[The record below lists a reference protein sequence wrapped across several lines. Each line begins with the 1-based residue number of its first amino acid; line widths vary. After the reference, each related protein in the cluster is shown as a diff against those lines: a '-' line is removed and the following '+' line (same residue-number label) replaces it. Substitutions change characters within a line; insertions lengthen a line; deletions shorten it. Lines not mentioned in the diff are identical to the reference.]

1 MTTDECMNVLNGLEQ
16 QLAKAVSADADTDKA
31 IEVEF
36 TTHHGEPVVN
46 KYNVHGPRSI
56 LPASI
61 SAAAN
66 LALFGSDDVNE
77 PVILSADVV
86 EPTQATATGAATTQP
101 ETTEPKESL
110 ILEPEVKPVEAEV
123 KTTSNSKKTAKAE
136 PAKEQIMTVV
146 ESPATTVSTEPNV
159 YVFGDAVVRTA
170 RDGAGEPLFCLAD
183 ICKILGLTNPSK
195 VASQICEEFELP
207 NLKLGSFDTGFGVKD
222 FHMVDEAQLYFVLYR
237 SRSDI
242 AKPFRRWVET
252 EVLPS
257 VHASKVTGAALI
269 DVHMQEGR
277 AVTTSRN
284 VAEVFDKNHKDVLR
298 DIRNVLES
306 NPDKE
311 FGQRNFAPSSYRNEQ
326 NKEQPEYLLT
336 RDGTM
341 LLIMGYTGS
350 KAMALKT
357 AYIKRFNEMEQ
368 ALRNGAQVQH
378 QVGYSPR
385 ELLDAA
391 ELIYQSA
398 GLEGNQLTLALDK
411 ANTALTGKS
420 LLALGEVQLIASTQ
434 ERLLNPTELGKPL
447 GLSPR
452 AVNSRLQAKGFQ
464 IKGVAGW
471 ELTASGKALGGV
483 YLDTGK
489 KHSSGVPVRQIKWP
503 ATVATEL

>member
-1 MTTDECMNVLNGLEQ
+1 MTTDESMNVLKGLEQ
-16 QLAKAVSADADTDKA
+16 ELAKAVKGDTDNA

-36 TTHHGEPVVN
+36 ATHNGEPLVN
-46 KYNVHGPRSI
+46 KYSVKGPRSI
-56 LPASI
+56 MPASV

-110 ILEPEVKPVEAEV
+110 ILEPEVKPVEV
-123 KTTSNSKKTAKAE
+123 KSSTKNNKTAKAPEQAVAILE
-136 PAKEQIMTVV
+136 PQTA
-146 ESPATTVSTEPNV
+146 ATTVSTEPNV

-170 RDGAGEPLFCLAD
+170 RTDDGEPLFCLAD
-183 ICKILGLTNPSK
+183 VCKVLGISNPSDVSAQLK
-195 VASQICEEFELP
+195 EEFSTPRL
-207 NLKLGSFDTGFGVKD
+207 NLGMVTRPDGSRI
-222 FHMVDEAQLYFVLYR
+222 EATFVTEPQLYFVLYR
-237 SRSDI
+237 GRSSL

>member
-242 AKPFRRWVET
+242 AKPFRRWVDS

-257 VHASKVTGAALI
+257 IRKTGAYSTNQTEPKPKAITLETK
-269 DVHMQEGR
+269 V
-277 AVTTSRN
+277 N
-284 VAEVFDKNHKDVLR
+284 VAR
-298 DIRNVLES
+298 IVLE
-306 NPDKE
+306 
-311 FGQRNFAPSSYRNEQ
+311 
-326 NKEQPEYLLT
+326 
-336 RDGTM
+336 
-341 LLIMGYTGS
+341 
-350 KAMALKT
+350 
-357 AYIKRFNEMEQ
+357 
-368 ALRNGAQVQH
+368 
-378 QVGYSPR
+378 
-385 ELLDAA
+385 AA
-391 ELIYQSA
+391 GIT
-398 GLEGNQLTLALDK
+398 GNQLALALDK
-411 ANTALTGKS
+411 GIRKDTGES
-420 LLALGEVQLIASTQ
+420 TLEWTGTQLVAPTQ

-452 AVNSRLQAKGFQ
+452 TVNSRLQAKGYQ

-471 ELTASGKALGGV
+471 ELTEKGKALGGV

-489 KHSSGVPVRQIKWP
+489 KHSSGAPVRQIKWP
-503 ATVATEL
+503 SGLSL

>member
-16 QLAKAVSADADTDKA
+16 QLAKAVCADADTDKA

-56 LPASI
+56 MPASI

-110 ILEPEVKPVEAEV
+110 ILEPEVKPTEIEAKSPEVEVEV
-123 KTTSNSKKTAKAE
+123 LEPQVASTT
-136 PAKEQIMTVV
+136 I
-146 ESPATTVSTEPNV
+146 STEPNV
-159 YVFGDAVVRTA
+159 YVFENAVVRTD
-170 RDGAGEPLFCLAD
+170 RTSDGEPLFCAKD
-183 ICKILGLTNPSK
+183 VCDILGYANARDAVRQHTDSNYDVVK
-195 VASQICEEFELP
+195 CDIID
-207 NLKLGSFDTGFGVKD
+207 KLGRKQSMTFVNESGLYALIFGSKL
-222 FHMVDEAQLYFVLYR
+222 EG
-237 SRSDI
+237 
-242 AKPFRRWVET
+242 AKAFKRWVT
-252 EVLPS
+252 SEVLPS
-257 VHASKVTGAALI
+257 IRKTGAYSTHQTEPKPKAITLETK
-269 DVHMQEGR
+269 V
-277 AVTTSRN
+277 N
-284 VAEVFDKNHKDVLR
+284 VAR
-298 DIRNVLES
+298 IVLE
-306 NPDKE
+306 
-311 FGQRNFAPSSYRNEQ
+311 
-326 NKEQPEYLLT
+326 
-336 RDGTM
+336 
-341 LLIMGYTGS
+341 
-350 KAMALKT
+350 
-357 AYIKRFNEMEQ
+357 
-368 ALRNGAQVQH
+368 
-378 QVGYSPR
+378 
-385 ELLDAA
+385 AA
-391 ELIYQSA
+391 GIT
-398 GLEGNQLTLALDK
+398 GNQLALALDK
-411 ANTALTGKS
+411 GIRKDTGESSLEWTGTQLTAP
-420 LLALGEVQLIASTQ
+420 TQ